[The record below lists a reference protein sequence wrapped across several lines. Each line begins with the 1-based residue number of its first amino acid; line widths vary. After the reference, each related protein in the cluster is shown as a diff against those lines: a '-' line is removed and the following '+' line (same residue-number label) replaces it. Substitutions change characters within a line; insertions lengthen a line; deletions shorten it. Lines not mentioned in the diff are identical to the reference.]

1 MHPQFLTTRDGF
13 VLARDARAAGLTSA
27 VAAAVSNGSLERV
40 RRGVYRVPPKVDPKM
55 SKPQRAALDYRAQV
69 RAAAETLRAPI
80 FTSYSAVAIHG
91 LPIVGAWPAEVF
103 VVAPDGHGH
112 RRRTTV
118 SVARIG
124 EVSAEVLDGV
134 AVTSMEH
141 TLIQLCRHAPLGAA
155 LVAVD
160 AALSSMPWDPT
171 PPRTTIERLR
181 AEHDRLLPHARSRR
195 TEAVLSRATS
205 LAATPLETCS
215 RLVMEEFGIPTPTLQ
230 HPLWL
235 PERREW
241 AYLDFHWAIS
251 APAVRPTG
259 MGSTSAGAPRHP
271 PTRSYTRRSAR
282 MRCAGN
288 CAPSSAGIGPKCGAG
303 CRSSPGYA
311 GSACR
316 SASVE
321 RDSSDGADAERADR
335 PEA

>member
-27 VAAAVSNGSLERV
+27 VAAAASDGSLERV

-91 LPIVGAWPAEVF
+91 LPVVGAWPAEVF
-103 VVAPDGHGH
+103 VLAPDGHGH

-124 EVSAEVLDGV
+124 EVSAEMLDGV
-134 AVTSMEH
+134 AVTSLEH

-160 AALSSMPWDPT
+160 AALSSMPWDPK

-181 AEHDRLLPHARSRR
+181 AEHDRLLPYARSRR
-195 TEAVLSRATS
+195 TEAVLGRATS

-215 RLVMEEFGIPTPTLQ
+215 RLVMEEFGVPAPTLQ

-235 PERREW
+235 PERRES
-241 AYLDFHWAIS
+241 AYLDFHWGEFGVGGEADGDGKYLSGS
-251 APAVRPTG
+251 AAASADTVVHEKKREDAVRRQLRAFERWDWPEMWSRMPLVARLRRLG
-259 MGSTSAGAPRHP
+259 LPVGERR
-271 PTRSYTRRSAR
+271 TRLF
-282 MRCAGN
+282 
-288 CAPSSAGIGPKCGAG
+288 
-303 CRSSPGYA
+303 
-311 GSACR
+311 
-316 SASVE
+316 
-321 RDSSDGADAERADR
+321 
-335 PEA
+335 